1 MSNWQK
7 KTLKEV
13 VSLWVRGSTPR
24 RNHTDYYWG
33 KDGVPFVR
41 VGDLKGQELTETEL
55 YLTLEGAEQ
64 VKGVVPKGAV
74 LLSVSG
80 TIGKVAIAGREVKV
94 NQAVQAMVFNENLVL
109 SKYGYY
115 YFQFF
120 RPWLEE
126 IANTVTIPNLT
137 KTRLEQTSIL
147 FPCLEE
153 QRYIVSAMER
163 GEQLLEKQGEIREV
177 LQKILY
183 QVMYEKVKEALAG
196 KQTVPLGN
204 FFIEPISNGQDAENR
219 DRTEGYQQKVGELLL
234 QKRKEENSDRFC
246 VLSHEKQDALYAP
259 ETLWRVRI
267 HREKLKP
274 EFLLLWIYYGRDCLG
289 IDFYEGK
296 RQMDKHFLARF
307 PVPKVFFETQEK
319 LAHLVEKAGDIN
331 KKLEDRTDILKRLY
345 NSLLSSSFT
354 AFLSRNFR
362 KKNQLEDPDEDLFN
376 QYYHLQKKET
386 FGVNVRWET
395 NWINIFSGK
404 EREILN
410 DLSDFQQEILGIF
423 AGTEEA
429 MPIHVVFQM
438 LEQKNPKC
446 YRKHTIQDARTAVKI
461 LMGLGFLERTI
472 PEKLVMEGSVLMD
485 SKEKPVTIQKY
496 KSLL

>member
-13 VSLWVRGSTPR
+13 VSLWVRGATPR
-24 RNHTDYYWG
+24 RNNTDYYGG

-41 VGDLKGQELTETEL
+41 AGDLKGQELKETEL

-219 DRTEGYQQKVGELLL
+219 DRKDGYQQKVG
-234 QKRKEENSDRFC
+234 
-246 VLSHEKQDALYAP
+246 
-259 ETLWRVRI
+259 
-267 HREKLKP
+267 
-274 EFLLLWIYYGRDCLG
+274 
-289 IDFYEGK
+289 
-296 RQMDKHFLARF
+296 
-307 PVPKVFFETQEK
+307 
-319 LAHLVEKAGDIN
+319 
-331 KKLEDRTDILKRLY
+331 
-345 NSLLSSSFT
+345 
-354 AFLSRNFR
+354 
-362 KKNQLEDPDEDLFN
+362 
-376 QYYHLQKKET
+376 
-386 FGVNVRWET
+386 
-395 NWINIFSGK
+395 
-404 EREILN
+404 
-410 DLSDFQQEILGIF
+410 
-423 AGTEEA
+423 
-429 MPIHVVFQM
+429 
-438 LEQKNPKC
+438 
-446 YRKHTIQDARTAVKI
+446 
-461 LMGLGFLERTI
+461 
-472 PEKLVMEGSVLMD
+472 
-485 SKEKPVTIQKY
+485 
-496 KSLL
+496 